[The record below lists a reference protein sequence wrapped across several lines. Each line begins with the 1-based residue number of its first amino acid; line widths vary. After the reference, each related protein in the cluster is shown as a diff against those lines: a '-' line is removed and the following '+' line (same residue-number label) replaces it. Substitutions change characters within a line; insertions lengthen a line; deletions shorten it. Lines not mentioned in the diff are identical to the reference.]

1 MGIGI
6 RSLGV
11 CIPERRLG
19 NEELAKSIDT
29 TDEWIV
35 SHTGIRNRHI
45 GSPEEATSDL
55 AVKACLEA
63 LRSVDFEPE
72 RIDMIIAATATGD
85 YPGFPAVAC
94 MVQDR
99 LKAKRAAAFDLNAGC
114 TGFVYGMEIARGMI
128 ASGAAKAI
136 LVVGA
141 EMLSRITDWTDRD
154 TCVLFGDGAG
164 AALITELEGNSGILK
179 SILRAD
185 GRGADYLK
193 RTAGGSRFPYREGI
207 TKARDFAISMDG
219 RKVYNF
225 AVGANCDLLERYRV
239 DRAPSGERAY
249 HPGRGEAP
257 FNTRGEI
264 LHQHRRV
271 REHLCRVDSD
281 RVARNGG
288 EGSPQEGR
296 PRHHDRLRGRTDI
309 RLQSHPMVIYC
320 TTEGAE
326 EP

>member
-225 AVGANCDLLERYRV
+225 AVGANCDLLELLFAQTGLTADDIAWIVPHQANVRIIQAAAKRLSIPEEKYYINI
-239 DRAPSGERAY
+239 DEYA
-249 HPGRGEAP
+249 
-257 FNTRGEI
+257 NTSAASI
-264 LHQHRRV
+264 PIALHEMVGKGLLRK
-271 REHLCRVDSD
+271 
-281 RVARNGG
+281 GG
-288 EGSPQEGR
+288 LVITIGFGAG
-296 PRHHDRLRGRTDI
+296 LTYGCNLI
-309 RLQSHPMVIYC
+309 RW
-320 TTEGAE
+320 
-326 EP
+326 